1 MRQRII
7 KLLTTMAF
15 VPALFIGTAPLAL
28 ADGASTTGP
37 NSGVTVNSSS
47 STTINN
53 SNNVTVTNTSSQT
66 ATSGNATVSNN
77 TTGGNATSGNASNSN
92 TTSTS
97 VSISNISSL
106 PSGGGSSASTTGPNS
121 PIVLDFHSSTHVT
134 NNNYVSVTN
143 DNYQR
148 ASTGNAKVSN
158 NTTGG
163 NATSGNA
170 SNSNCVSTS
179 ISISNGGA
187 MASPAA
193 NACAKQSGGEGGGSN
208 GGSAGNPNQGGAGGQ
223 VLGASFTVASIAGG
237 RGAAFS
243 TLPNTGLRDGINAW
257 LVATIL
263 TLAASVLY
271 WNKVIAP
278 RLKNV

>member
-97 VSISNISSL
+97 
-106 PSGGGSSASTTGPNS
+106 GG
-121 PIVLDFHSSTHVT
+121 
-134 NNNYVSVTN
+134 
-143 DNYQR
+143 
-148 ASTGNAKVSN
+148 
-158 NTTGG
+158 
-163 NATSGNA
+163 
-170 SNSNCVSTS
+170 
-179 ISISNGGA
+179 
-187 MASPAA
+187 
-193 NACAKQSGGEGGGSN
+193 
-208 GGSAGNPNQGGAGGQ
+208 GNPNQGGAGGQ